1 MKKKVFYAIGI
12 SLLSLA
18 VYFVQPPKA
27 QSWSRGTWENVYNG
41 GSTPAY
47 QECMSSLATRCVTG
61 DIRSLKPH

>member
-41 GSTPAY
+41 D
-47 QECMSSLATRCVTG
+47 LHLH
-61 DIRSLKPH
+61 IRNV